1 MHLKRHKEELCRFSA
16 ALLGERRVVRP
27 AFYALHLTKRER
39 NVLRAAE
46 KIAEEAR
53 RRMAVVM
60 LPDLN
65 PWDTEF
71 AHVEHSAS
79 DIAEMEWM
87 ELDDCQEG
95 KEE

>member
-16 ALLGERRVVRP
+16 ALLGERRVP

-53 RRMAVVM
+53 RKMAAVM
-60 LPDLN
+60 HPDVNL
-65 PWDTEF
+65 WDTEF
-71 AHVEHSAS
+71 AHVEHCA
-79 DIAEMEWM
+79 AELANMEWM